1 MKTISRTIRHDEV
14 LGLEAFCLQGY
25 AQPFPKHFHDY
36 YVLGFVVSGEREL
49 ICNGLN
55 LKLSPGYLL
64 IFNPRDNH
72 ECVSASR
79 APFLHYLGFNI
90 LKKRMEEISM
100 ELTGESYL
108 PQFKPTVFS
117 DESAC
122 SAFLELHR
130 LITQRSDELRKEEL
144 FYVLFSRLFGKYT
157 HTSLQS
163 RPLRSSQI
171 KEACK
176 YLESHASET
185 ITLDDICQRVSVSK
199 SSLIRSFSKQLGL
212 TPHGYLMS
220 EAQTFLKQGIP
231 PSLAALKSG
240 FADQAH
246 FSNVFNRL
254 TGLTPGSYQNVF
266 LKKAPSSND
275 SD

>member
-1 MKTISRTIRHDEV
+1 METISRTIRHDEV

-55 LKLSPGYLL
+55 LKLSPGHLL

-72 ECVSASR
+72 ECVSTSR

-90 LKKRMEEISM
+90 LKKRMEDISM
-100 ELTGESYL
+100 ELTGESCL

-122 SAFLELHR
+122 NAFLELHG
-130 LITQRSDELRKEEL
+130 LIMQRSDVLRKEKL
-144 FYVLFSRLFGKYT
+144 FYVLFSRLFEKYA
-157 HTSLQS
+157 HS
-163 RPLRSSQI
+163 
-171 KEACK
+171 E

-185 ITLDDICQRVSVSK
+185 ITLDDICQRVCVSK

-212 TPHGYLMS
+212 TPHSYLMS
-220 EAQTFLKQGIP
+220 IRVKEAQTFLKQGIP
-231 PSLAALKSG
+231 PSRAALKSG

>member
-1 MKTISRTIRHDEV
+1 METISRTIRHDEV

-25 AQPFPKHFHDY
+25 AQPFPRHFHDY

-49 ICNGLN
+49 LCNGLN
-55 LKLSPGYLL
+55 LQVFPGNLL

-72 ECVSASR
+72 ECVSTSR

-90 LKKRMEEISM
+90 LKKPMEEISM
-100 ELTGESYL
+100 ELTG
-108 PQFKPTVFS
+108 
-117 DESAC
+117 
-122 SAFLELHR
+122 
-130 LITQRSDELRKEEL
+130 DELSSAIQTNCFFLTNPPAMLSWNCTGSSCSVPMNSGKKSC
-144 FYVLFSRLFGKYT
+144 FYVLFSRLFRKYA

-171 KEACK
+171 KEACE

-212 TPHGYLMS
+212 TPHSYLMS
-220 EAQTFLKQGIP
+220 IRIKEAQTFLKQGIP
-231 PSLAALKSG
+231 PSRAAFKKAALPIKRIS
-240 FADQAH
+240 QTY
-246 FSNVFNRL
+246 L
-254 TGLTPGSYQNVF
+254 TG
-266 LKKAPSSND
+266 
-275 SD
+275 

>member
-1 MKTISRTIRHDEV
+1 M
-14 LGLEAFCLQGY
+14 EAFCLQGY

-49 ICNGLN
+49 LCNGLN
-55 LKLSPGYLL
+55 LQVFPGNLL

-72 ECVSASR
+72 ECVSTSR
-79 APFLHYLGFNI
+79 APLLHYLGFNI

-100 ELTGESYL
+100 ELTGESCL

-117 DESAC
+117 DESAG
-122 SAFLELHR
+122 SNFLELYQ
-130 LITQRSDELRKEEL
+130 LIMQPSDELRKEEL
-144 FYVLFSRLFGKYT
+144 FYVLFSRLFGKYA

-171 KEACK
+171 KEACE

-212 TPHGYLMS
+212 TPHSYLMS
-220 EAQTFLKQGIP
+220 IRVKEAQTFLKQGIP

>member
-1 MKTISRTIRHDEV
+1 
-14 LGLEAFCLQGY
+14 
-25 AQPFPKHFHDY
+25 
-36 YVLGFVVSGEREL
+36 
-49 ICNGLN
+49 
-55 LKLSPGYLL
+55 
-64 IFNPRDNH
+64 
-72 ECVSASR
+72 
-79 APFLHYLGFNI
+79 
-90 LKKRMEEISM
+90 MEEISM
-100 ELTGESYL
+100 ELTGESCL

-117 DESAC
+117 DESAG
-122 SAFLELHR
+122 SNFLELHQ
-130 LITQRSDELRKEEL
+130 LIMQRSDELRKKEL
-144 FYVLFSRLFGKYT
+144 FYVLFSRLFGKYA

-171 KEACK
+171 KEACE

-212 TPHGYLMS
+212 TPHSYLMS
-220 EAQTFLKQGIP
+220 IRVKEAQTFLKQGIP
-231 PSLAALKSG
+231 PSRAALKSG

-254 TGLTPGSYQNVF
+254 TGLTPGSYPNVF

-275 SD
+275 SN

>member
-1 MKTISRTIRHDEV
+1 M

-25 AQPFPKHFHDY
+25 AQPFPRHFHDY

-49 ICNGLN
+49 LCNGLN
-55 LKLSPGYLL
+55 LQVFPGNLL

-72 ECVSASR
+72 ECVSTSR

-100 ELTGESYL
+100 ELTGESCL

-122 SAFLELHR
+122 NAFLELHR
-130 LITQRSDELRKEEL
+130 LIMQRSDELRKEEL
-144 FYVLFSRLFGKYT
+144 FYVLFSRLFRKYA

-171 KEACK
+171 KAVCE
-176 YLESHASET
+176 YFESHASET

-212 TPHGYLMS
+212 TPHSYLMS
-220 EAQTFLKQGIP
+220 IRVKEAQTFLKQGIP

-266 LKKAPSSND
+266 LKKAPSSNE
-275 SD
+275 SN